1 MKKIEI
7 FLAVVIC
14 ILSFSSCAPKDE
26 YDEKQIF
33 AMDTVIT
40 IKVEKGRGDD
50 VFDGCAGIITEAER
64 IFSRTLE
71 DSEVTRFNTS
81 NSEAEYDSALDDC
94 SAPFVELIEKSLDIS
109 EKTGGAFDITIEPLV
124 ELWNITGESPEVP
137 DVSYIN
143 NALVYVGYERM
154 YVEDDTVYRYGMV
167 KIDMGAIAK
176 GYTLGMLCDYLG
188 ALGVKYANISFGG
201 NVGLVGSK
209 PSGGKWSVG
218 IKDPDDT
225 SSTVGTLTLDG
236 GYVAVSGDYER
247 YFEKDGTRYHHIID
261 PFTGYPAQTDIRS
274 VAVVCDDAS
283 LADGLSTALFVMGYD
298 KALAFYNA
306 KTYDFEAVFVT
317 DDGVYTTE
325 GIKDSFQAK

>member
-7 FLAVVIC
+7 FLAVVMC
-14 ILSFSSCAPKDE
+14 LTCFSSCAKKEE

-64 IFSRTLE
+64 IFSKTLG
-71 DSEVTRFNTS
+71 DSEVYRFNTS
-81 NSEAEYDSALDDC
+81 NSEAEYDSAFDNC
-94 SAPFVELIEKSLDIS
+94 SPPFAELVEKSLDIS
-109 EKTGGAFDITIEPLV
+109 EKTGGVFDITVEPLT
-124 ELWNITGESPEVP
+124 ELWDITGESPEVP

-143 NALVYVGYERM
+143 NALVYVGYERL
-154 YVEDDTVYRYGMV
+154 YVENDTVYRYGLV

-176 GYTLGMLCDYLG
+176 GYTLGMLCDYLR
-188 ALGVKYANISFGG
+188 ALGVGYANISFGG
-201 NVGLVGSK
+201 NVGLVGGK

-225 SSTVGTLTLDG
+225 SSTVGTLSLDG

-247 YFEKDGTRYHHIID
+247 YFEKEGVRYHHILD

-274 VAVVCDDAS
+274 VAVVCDDAA
-283 LADGLSTALFVMGYD
+283 LADGLSTALFVMGYE
-298 KALAFYNA
+298 KAIEFYNS
-306 KTYDFEAVFVT
+306 KVYDFEAVFVT
-317 DDGVYTTE
+317 DNGIYTTE
-325 GIKDSFQAK
+325 GIKDSFKAK